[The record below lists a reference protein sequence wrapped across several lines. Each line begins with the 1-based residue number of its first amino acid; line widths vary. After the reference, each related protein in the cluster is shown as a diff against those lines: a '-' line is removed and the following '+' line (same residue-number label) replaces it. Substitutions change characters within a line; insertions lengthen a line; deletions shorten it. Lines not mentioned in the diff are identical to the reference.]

1 MTSTPTDRPPLD
13 PRKDH
18 RRVFGLE
25 TEYGVLYDPPATA
38 GNNHDNSHDA
48 AAASPSNCPEADQGR
63 PTADPADRRSGPGE
77 RWRSGRAIRPEDID
91 AEAAAT
97 RIFAPLVAA
106 GRSANAFLANGARMY
121 LDVGAHPEYATAECS
136 RIGELVANDR
146 AGDELFAELT
156 EHANRAL
163 QCEKIGGT
171 IHLIRNNIDTSGAS
185 YGCHENYLVHRSR
198 EFRARLDALL
208 PFLVSR
214 QLLTGAGRV
223 VNNEG
228 RASFHLSQR
237 AEIMTDAISAATTRS
252 RPMINTRDE
261 PHADVNLYRRMH
273 VIVGDSNMCEATTAA
288 KVGTTHAVLSA
299 MEIKPWAFT
308 DLELEDPAAAIQ
320 EISKDITG
328 TAVVTLRDGRKLSGT
343 ELQREFFTRTTALLP
358 AKVLDDPLMGY
369 VMDLWER
376 TIVAF
381 ESGDF
386 SSVETELDWRIKYR
400 LVSRYLDRA
409 HGQDFDA
416 RISRLE
422 IAFHDLSPTTGLR
435 PALEARGLMKRL
447 STAEQVERARSVPPQ
462 TTRAKAR
469 GKFIAAAQKMR
480 RDISVNWAV
489 VRLAD
494 CSGRGPTTVHLADPF
509 APENARID
517 ELISQMGESD
527 PLLPA

>member
-1 MTSTPTDRPPLD
+1 MSSPAVD

-18 RRVFGLE
+18 RRIFGLE
-25 TEYGVLYDPPATA
+25 TEYGVVYDRPA
-38 GNNHDNSHDA
+38 
-48 AAASPSNCPEADQGR
+48 
-63 PTADPADRRSGPGE
+63 ADPAGAPGPSPVPADPDPAAERATNPARRGP
-77 RWRSGRAIRPEDID
+77 RTPLTPEDID
-91 AEAAAT
+91 AEVAAT

-136 RIGELVANDR
+136 LIGELLANDR

-156 EHANRAL
+156 EHANKTLAS
-163 QCEKIGGT
+163 ENIGGT

-198 EFRARLDALL
+198 QFRSRLDALL
-208 PFLVSR
+208 PFLVTR
-214 QLLTGAGRV
+214 QLITGAGRV
-223 VNNEG
+223 VENAG
-228 RASFHLSQR
+228 RLEFHLSQR

-288 KVGTTHAVLSA
+288 KIGTTHAVLSA

-308 DLELEDPAAAIQ
+308 DLELADPASAIQ
-320 EISKDITG
+320 EISRDITG
-328 TAVVTLRDGRKLSGT
+328 STPVKLRDGRQLT
-343 ELQREFFTRTTALLP
+343 AVEIQREFLTRVRSLVP
-358 AKVLDDPLMGY
+358 REVFRDELMSY

-376 TIVAF
+376 TVGAF
-381 ESGDF
+381 ETGEF
-386 SSVETELDWRIKYR
+386 SAVETELDWRIKYR
-400 LVSRYLDRA
+400 LVSRYLDRSGA
-409 HGQDFDA
+409 QAGAYDA
-416 RISRLE
+416 RIARLE
-422 IAFHDLSPTTGLR
+422 IAYHDLSASAGLRTGL
-435 PALEARGLMKRL
+435 EERGLMKRL
-447 STAEQVERARSVPPQ
+447 TTAEQVRRAHSEPPS

-494 CSGRGPTTVHLADPF
+494 CAGRGPTTLHLADPF
-509 APENARID
+509 AAEDERID
-517 ELISQMGESD
+517 QLIEQMGQCD